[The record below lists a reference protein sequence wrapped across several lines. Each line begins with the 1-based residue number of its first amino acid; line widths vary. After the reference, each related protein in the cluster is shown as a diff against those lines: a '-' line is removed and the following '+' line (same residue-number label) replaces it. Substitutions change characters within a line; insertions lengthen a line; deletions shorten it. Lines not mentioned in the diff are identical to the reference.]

1 MKTYLVGGAVRDKLL
16 GFSNSASGS
25 DRDYVVVGGSVAE
38 MLASGYQQVGRD
50 FPVFLHPQTKAEYAL
65 ARTERKTGP
74 GYTGFAFN
82 ASASVTLEE
91 DLLRRDLTINAI
103 AEDEQGNLIDP
114 YFGRAD
120 LEQRVLRHVSPAFS
134 EDPLRVLRVARFA
147 ARFAHLGFRVADET
161 LALMTR
167 MSASGELDHL
177 VAERVWQEMDKALQ
191 ERSPV
196 VFFRTLRACGALTA
210 ILPEVDALF
219 GVPQPERYHPEVD
232 TGVHVMMCLEQATR
246 LSPDPV
252 VRFATLV
259 HDLGKAVTP
268 QGNWPHHYG
277 HEKLGLTPLKRLC
290 DRLRVPNKYAA
301 IARLASE
308 YHTHCH
314 RIAEL
319 RPDTTLRLLEALD
332 AFRRPEQMQQF
343 LLVCEADARGR
354 PGFEDMAYPQA
365 ERLRQALQAALSIDI
380 KTLLA
385 TCGSGPR
392 PRSDSESTA
401 RGRGPLPQKGA
412 ESIDRGQGPLPQDL
426 IRQHRTQAIAK
437 ALKERGEADA

>member
-16 GFSNSASGS
+16 GFANSASGS

-114 YFGRAD
+114 YSGRAD
-120 LEQRVLRHVSPAFS
+120 LKQRVLRHVSPAFS

-147 ARFAHLGFRVADET
+147 ARFAHMGFRVADET

-290 DRLRVPNKYAA
+290 DRLRIPNKYAA

-401 RGRGPLPQKGA
+401 RG
-412 ESIDRGQGPLPQDL
+412 QGPLPQDL

>member
-16 GFSNSASGS
+16 GFANSASGS

-74 GYTGFAFN
+74 GYTGFAFK

-114 YFGRAD
+114 YSGRAD

-147 ARFAHLGFRVADET
+147 ARFAHLGFRVADGT

-268 QGNWPHHYG
+268 PGNWPHHYG
-277 HEKLGLTPLKRLC
+277 HEKLGLAPLKRLC

-392 PRSDSESTA
+392 QRSDSESTA
-401 RGRGPLPQKGA
+401 
-412 ESIDRGQGPLPQDL
+412 RGQGPLPQDL

>member
-16 GFSNSASGS
+16 GFANSASGS

-114 YFGRAD
+114 YSGQAD

-268 QGNWPHHYG
+268 PGNWPHHYG

-365 ERLRQALQAALSIDI
+365 ERLRQALRAALSIDI

-401 RGRGPLPQKGA
+401 
-412 ESIDRGQGPLPQDL
+412 RGQGPLPQDL

>member
-114 YFGRAD
+114 YSGQAD

-246 LSPDPV
+246 LSQDPV

-268 QGNWPHHYG
+268 PGNWPHHYG
-277 HEKLGLTPLKRLC
+277 HEKLGLMPLKRLC

-332 AFRRPEQMQQF
+332 AFRRPEQMRQF

-401 RGRGPLPQKGA
+401 RG
-412 ESIDRGQGPLPQDL
+412 QGPLPQDL